1 MKFWLELFWKATVTF
16 FFVMAIVVREKVND
30 SLPTID
36 SLS

>member
-1 MKFWLELFWKATVTF
+1 MVTVTLLF
-16 FFVMAIVVREKVND
+16 PMAVVVREKVND